1 MCEAADFGDERTG
14 DVQHALIIEFPGQGV
29 DAKALYEKVTEELG
43 LGVSGLAPGA
53 ISHTAAMSETSI
65 LTIFEVWETRDAQEE
80 FMRLQLMPAL
90 QKAGAPAP
98 TRVEWL
104 DVYAHNHV

>member
-1 MCEAADFGDERTG
+1 ME
-14 DVQHALIIEFPGQGV
+14 HALLIEFPAQGV
-29 DAKALYEKVTEELG
+29 DAKALYQAVVEELG
-43 LGVSGLAPGA
+43 LGESGLAAGA
-53 ISHTAAMSETSI
+53 ISHTAAMSETSL
-65 LTIFEVWETRDAQEE
+65 LTIFELWETREAQEE

-104 DVYAHNHV
+104 DVYAHSHT

>member
-1 MCEAADFGDERTG
+1 M
-14 DVQHALIIEFPGQGV
+14 QHALIIEFLGQGV
-29 DAKALYEKVTEELG
+29 DAKALYEAVVQELG
-43 LGVSGLAPGA
+43 LGDSGLAPGA
-53 ISHTAAMSETSI
+53 ISHTAAMSETSV
-65 LTIFEVWETRDAQEE
+65 LTIFELWETREAQEE

-104 DVYAHNHV
+104 DVYAHNHA